1 MRNIADMFYNTS
13 HLHLSPI
20 HHLDT
25 FQPRLMIAS
34 DDTTK
39 SSSKPAPPNLATCNR
54 KISSCSSTNT
64 PPPKQK
70 IALCASLPRDSKE
83 DLSLVIDG
91 SNATASESIGAKNQ
105 AMLKNQALLQAR
117 HDQQLD
123 TVVYMAS
130 EAIFDHTYENID
142 KRESVIE
149 KITIHKERL

>member
-1 MRNIADMFYNTS
+1 M
-13 HLHLSPI
+13 
-20 HHLDT
+20 
-25 FQPRLMIAS
+25 
-34 DDTTK
+34 
-39 SSSKPAPPNLATCNR
+39 
-54 KISSCSSTNT
+54 SSCSKTNT
-64 PPPKQK
+64 PPTKPK
-70 IALCASLPRDSKE
+70 IALCASLPTDSKE